1 MQVSQEHLVLHVLPL
16 LVRAYDDNDA
26 RMQEE
31 GLKRTS
37 SLVKQLDAQVIATCH
52 SYKLCSSCKASSC
65 AIVLVLVVLLLWSS
79 CVNSYLDTC

>member
-1 MQVSQEHLVLHVLPL
+1 MQASQEHLVLHVLPL

-37 SLVKQLDAQVIATCH
+37 SLAKQLDAQVIVTCH
-52 SYKLCSSCKASSC
+52 SYFPCAYCSPFREQLHDTSHTS
-65 AIVLVLVVLLLWSS
+65 ILV
-79 CVNSYLDTC
+79 SYT